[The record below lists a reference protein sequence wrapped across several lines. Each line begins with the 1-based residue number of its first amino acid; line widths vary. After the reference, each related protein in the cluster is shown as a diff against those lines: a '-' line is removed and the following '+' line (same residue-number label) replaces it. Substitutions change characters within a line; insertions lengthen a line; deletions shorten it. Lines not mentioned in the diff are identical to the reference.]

1 MLDDPAF
8 IRMIAANP
16 DDDAP
21 RLVYADY
28 LEESGDP
35 VHIARAEF
43 IRVQVEKARLVP
55 DTPRSNALWYRD
67 VELLKWARQWRAA
80 LPQIPTVRYGGFFRG
95 FIQGLDATAQPL
107 VSNFRTMLDHLPLQ
121 GVLIREANDRDA
133 EILAAS
139 PDLAELPS
147 IEVVLLRGS
156 AVSAINHFIERGPWP
171 GLRRIRFWLQRGDWN
186 EAVPPGWEE
195 AQARCRRVFTPHFIY
210 TPGRLY

>member
-43 IRVQVEKARLVP
+43 IRVQVEKARLLP
-55 DTPRSNALWYRD
+55 DTPRSNELWYRD

-80 LPQIPTVRYGGFFRG
+80 LPQIPTVGYGGFFRG

-121 GVLIREANDRDA
+121 GVLIREA
-133 EILAAS
+133 
-139 PDLAELPS
+139 
-147 IEVVLLRGS
+147 
-156 AVSAINHFIERGPWP
+156 
-171 GLRRIRFWLQRGDWN
+171 
-186 EAVPPGWEE
+186 
-195 AQARCRRVFTPHFIY
+195 
-210 TPGRLY
+210 